1 MPTLLQSAFNTF
13 QNYDIDIEKLTTNK
27 FIQGYQKTLADLRGT
42 VDWSLIDD
50 TEAQKIATALG
61 GKALGAGIEWFGDQA
76 KTALEAGEPLGVA
89 PYGTEAMS
97 RL

>member
-27 FIQGYQKTLADLRGT
+27 FIQGYQTTLADLRGT

-50 TEAQKIATALG
+50 TEAHKLATALG
-61 GKALGAGIEWFGDQA
+61 GKALGAGIEWFGGRRPRPDQP
-76 KTALEAGEPLGVA
+76 E
-89 PYGTEAMS
+89 S
-97 RL
+97 RQTTTNFKEG